1 MGLGWLDALG
11 SKAGPRLNL
20 QLVIATEWLHPQAA
34 EPCAKAFRPV
44 PVINALFS
52 MLFSQCLSHN
62 ASLSIQLLPFQTCLH
77 QYFTETQ
84 RMTTLGLVNRLFL

>member
-44 PVINALFS
+44 PVINAFFS
-52 MLFSQCLSHN
+52 MLLSQCFPLN
-62 ASLSIQLLPFQTCLH
+62 SIAPFQTYLH